1 MMSKLSFSL
10 LKSDDANWNLAVH
23 SEADLSLWGG
33 GASVE
38 SMTVYW
44 LNHSSIFI

>member
-23 SEADLSLWGG
+23 SEAGLSLWGG
-33 GASVE
+33 GGLSGINDCLLVK
-38 SMTVYW
+38 S
-44 LNHSSIFI
+44 